1 MRTAGDRP
9 RMWLPASIAF
19 TAKYGP
25 SELTVITVSKPLR
38 GWEPTLASAF
48 GVFPAPTVQVFTSV
62 APFQLA
68 YTTEPPAGFTR
79 AAAAG
84 SSAGC
89 PVQAAVKAR

>member
-1 MRTAGDRP
+1 V
-9 RMWLPASIAF
+9 IA
-19 TAKYGP
+19 
-25 SELTVITVSKPLR
+25 VSKPLR
-38 GWEPTLASAF
+38 RWEPMWASAF
-48 GVFPAPTVQVFTSV
+48 AFFPASTVQVFTSV

-84 SSAGC
+84 SSVGC

>member
-1 MRTAGDRP
+1 M
-9 RMWLPASIAF
+9 PASSAF

-25 SELTVITVSKPLR
+25 AEFTVIVVSNPLR
-38 GWEPTLASAF
+38 RWEPTWDSAPA
-48 GVFPAPTVQVFTSV
+48 VFPADTFQVATPV

-84 SSAGC
+84 LSVGC
-89 PVQAAVKAR
+89 PVHAAVKAR